1 MASFA
6 LERFKCV
13 SKILPCI
20 PVMLPVSSMTTTCI
34 ASFLPCLWATK
45 LLVTGLGAI
54 DFQKT
59 VALVNPRVCESYQSV
74 CVATASVLP
83 VAPPPP
89 VLIPELFT
97 KCSVLPTTNDLLGS
111 PSA

>member
-1 MASFA
+1 M
-6 LERFKCV
+6 
-13 SKILPCI
+13 
-20 PVMLPVSSMTTTCI
+20 
-34 ASFLPCLWATK
+34 
-45 LLVTGLGAI
+45 LVTGLGAK

-59 VALVNPRVCESYQSV
+59 VELVNPRVCESYQSV
-74 CVATASVLP
+74 CVATGSVLP

-97 KCSVLPTTNDLLGS
+97 NDSVSPTSNDLLGS